1 MRKNN
6 GLTKDLSDWGKVT
19 VPRAWDCYEDAL
31 WQYQGIGWY
40 TTIISPDD
48 FIAGKKTE
56 IVFGRVM
63 YYSKVWLNGEFIG
76 ENIGGYLPFSF
87 DITKYLKPG
96 QENKLVVRV
105 DNRARIEW
113 LPASE
118 QIEWIQ
124 YGGILEPVKLV
135 STSQT
140 YIDDLIVRTIPDN
153 GGASI
158 NCMISIAN
166 ETAMET
172 EMDLN
177 IGISLQFR
185 DREQKCERFGVNRM
199 KTQKL
204 M

>member
-1 MRKNN
+1 MR
-6 GLTKDLSDWGKVT
+6 
-19 VPRAWDCYEDAL
+19 AL
-31 WQYQGIGWY
+31 AGIQPSL
-40 TTIISPDD
+40 IPMNPLPD
-48 FIAGKKTE
+48 KKTE

-105 DNRARIEW
+105 DNRPRINW
-113 LPASE
+113 LPAAE

-140 YIDDLIVRTIPDN
+140 YIDDLTVRTIPDKN
-153 GGASI
+153 GARI
-158 NCMISIAN
+158 NCIISVAN
-166 ETAMET
+166 ETAMED
-172 EMDLN
+172 EMDLD
-177 IGISLQFR
+177 IDISR
-185 DREQKCERFGVNRM
+185 NSVMTE
-199 KTQKL
+199 
-204 M
+204 